1 MRGKKLE
8 ARLEIR
14 LDPQQLQNL
23 KDEAAAKGTSVADLV
38 REAISQRY
46 AVSREEKLKAVQQM
60 ANINAPVADWNQIK
74 KEIETG
80 YLKDESI

>member
-38 REAISQRY
+38 REAISTLR
-46 AVSREEKLKAVQQM
+46 S
-60 ANINAPVADWNQIK
+60 IK
-74 KEIETG
+74 GGEVKSSSTDG
-80 YLKDESI
+80 QYQCTRC